1 MARELGISD
10 DSLRDWVKQAEIDE
24 GEPEGLTTEESKIV
38 YDGVSSVVIAR
49 DSEAA
54 SIITRLDLYAAIEE
68 LD

>member
-24 GEPEGLTTEESKIV
+24 GEPEGLTPEESKMV